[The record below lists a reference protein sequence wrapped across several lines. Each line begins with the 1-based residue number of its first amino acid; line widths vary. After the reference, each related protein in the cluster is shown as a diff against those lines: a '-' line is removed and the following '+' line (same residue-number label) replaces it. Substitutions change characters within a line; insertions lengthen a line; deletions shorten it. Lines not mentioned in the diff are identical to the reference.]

1 MKKVIENVPHCKG
14 NVCFITSLRYL
25 FAYHGYDFSEAITCW
40 LGRALVQIFPS
51 CLELRRFYRKV
62 ASLTN
67 DEYQYKDGAKLDYA
81 WRKVE
86 ENDAETISEI
96 SDIEERAFMLFQ
108 GI

>member
-1 MKKVIENVPHCKG
+1 MWAWG
-14 NVCFITSLRYL
+14 NKLLYFK
-25 FAYHGYDFSEAITCW
+25 FK
-40 LGRALVQIFPS
+40 RAEPPVQIFPS
-51 CLELRRFYRKV
+51 CLELIRFYRKV